1 VKYLAIL
8 KDSLLEAIDTK
19 VFYVMVGLSCV
30 LTLVVASVSFKAVPV
45 EEALKKI
52 GENSHIVFGDR
63 GQSFRAHSWP
73 VRYTF
78 ENLKQLNDATEPQ
91 AGDYRFTLIASESQ
105 LRGAAQYW
113 DSRADAEGPAPT
125 VGTVTDDVLQEFVKS
140 QFAVYGGVEFTRVER
155 VKASQPGDVA
165 FLVETKGSKGA
176 RGWLHDPCLFFGAVP
191 LTSLG
196 QSLGFYISFI
206 EGGLV
211 NGIGAWVGIMI
222 GVVIT
227 AFFIPN
233 MLRKGTIDLLLA
245 KPIHRTTLLIYKYI
259 GGLTFVFLNSL
270 VAVGGMWLA
279 IGLRSGI
286 WATGFLLTVFV
297 LTFFFAILY
306 AVSTLFSV
314 LTRSAIVSILMTFA
328 AWFLLWIVGTGYAQ
342 LEVIRKDAILS
353 KQLTVPGW
361 IYATVDKIH
370 YVLPR
375 TKDLDIL
382 TTKLLSRGV
391 MTEGEIRAQKLD
403 LLPKVTW
410 GESLAVSG
418 IFIAVMLG
426 LACWR
431 FARADY

>member
-1 VKYLAIL
+1 MKYLAIL

-19 VFYVMVGLSCV
+19 VFYVMVGLSCL
-30 LTLVVASVSFKAVPV
+30 LTLIVASVSFQAVPA
-45 EEALKKI
+45 EQALKKI
-52 GENSHIVFGDR
+52 GDRSIMVYRDR
-63 GQSFRAHSWP
+63 GRSLRGDFRP
-73 VRYTF
+73 VHYAF
-78 ENLKQLNDATEPQ
+78 EDLKQLNDATEPQ
-91 AGDYRFTLIASESQ
+91 AGDYRFTLVASEVQ
-105 LRGAAQYW
+105 LRAAASVW
-113 DSRADAEGPAPT
+113 DLPADSEDPPPT
-125 VGTVTDDVLQEFVKS
+125 AKAVTDDVLQDFVKS
-140 QFAVYGGVEFTRVER
+140 QFAVYGNVDFIKVER
-155 VKASQPGDVA
+155 VKASKPGDMA

-176 RGWLHDPCLFFGAVP
+176 RGWLHDPSLFFGAIP

-196 QSLGFYISFI
+196 LSLGVYIYFI
-206 EGGLV
+206 EGLLV
-211 NGIGAWVGIMI
+211 NGIGAWVGILI

-270 VAVGGMWLA
+270 VAVGGMWLS
-279 IGLRSGI
+279 IGFRSGV
-286 WATGFLLTVFV
+286 WATGFLLTIFV

-306 AVSTLFSV
+306 AVSALFSV

-328 AWFLLWIVGTGYAQ
+328 AWFLLWIVGTGYTQ
-342 LEVIRKDAILS
+342 LEVIRNDAGLS
-353 KQLTVPGW
+353 KQLTIPGW
-361 IYATVDKIH
+361 IYASVDKIH

-382 TTKLLSRGV
+382 TTKLLLRGV

-403 LLPKVTW
+403 VLPQISW

>member
-19 VFYVMVGLSCV
+19 VFYVMVGLSCL
-30 LTLVVASVSFKAVPV
+30 LTLVVASVSFQAVPA
-45 EEALKKI
+45 EEALKRI
-52 GENSHIVFGDR
+52 ANGSARVYRDR
-63 GQSFRAHSWP
+63 GRSLHGDDRP
-73 VRYTF
+73 IRYTF
-78 ENLKQLNDATEPQ
+78 EGLEQLNDATQPQ
-91 AGDYRFTLIASESQ
+91 AGDYQFTLIAPEMELRKAASVWSLPADSEATAPPF
-105 LRGAAQYW
+105 GAL
-113 DSRADAEGPAPT
+113 
-125 VGTVTDDVLQEFVKS
+125 TDDVLQDFVKS
-140 QFAVYGGVEFTRVER
+140 QFSMYGGVEFTKVER
-155 VKASQPGDVA
+155 AKTSKPGDVA

-191 LTSLG
+191 ITSLG
-196 QSLGFYISFI
+196 QSLGVYIYFI
-206 EGGLV
+206 EGLLV
-211 NGIGAWVGIMI
+211 NGIGAWVGILI

-279 IGLRSGI
+279 IGFRSGI
-286 WATGFLLTVFV
+286 WATGFLLTIFV
-297 LTFFFAILY
+297 LTFFFAVLY
-306 AVSTLFSV
+306 AVSALFSV

-328 AWFLLWIVGTGYAQ
+328 AWFLLWIVGTGYTQ
-342 LEVIRKDAILS
+342 LEVIRNDAVLS
-353 KQLTVPGW
+353 KQMPVPGW
-361 IYATVDKIH
+361 IYATVSKIH

-382 TTKLLSRGV
+382 TTKLLLRGV
-391 MTEGEIRAQKLD
+391 MTEGEIRTQKLD
-403 LLPKVTW
+403 VLPQVTW
-410 GESLAVSG
+410 GESLAVSA